1 VQEIGGKKVP
11 AKDVF
16 HAGRSTVYLPN
27 LRVALSDLQ
36 DLSIEPC

>member
-27 LRVALSDLQ
+27 LRWRCLTCR
-36 DLSIEPC
+36 ICR